1 MVDILA
7 AALARLR
14 FSGTLLFHYELCRPW
29 GLSLPQFPD
38 AVFHYLSRGSATV
51 ALPGGPKRNLKAGD
65 LIVLARGEPHLLY
78 SDASAKPYP
87 LLDLDR
93 RPAHAGV
100 IRHGGK
106 GKPAST
112 MLCGYFTLART
123 SRNGL
128 MELLPRFLHLKPEPN
143 NVWLD
148 TILQRL
154 VWESAT
160 QRPAQQ
166 VVLAH
171 ITEMIFV
178 EVLRSWVSSLEP
190 GEGGWLGAINDPHIG
205 KALQLIHESPGHP
218 WTLRELGKRVGLGRS
233 AFSDRFAKLV
243 GQTMHAYLT
252 ACRMDDAATLLD
264 AGNESIA
271 QVAARVGYE
280 TASAFSKVFSRHHA
294 QSPAR
299 YRSAHAAGELS

>member
-1 MVDILA
+1 VDILA
-7 AALARLR
+7 AALDRLR

-29 GLSLPQFPD
+29 SLSLPQFQD
-38 AVFHYLSRGSATV
+38 AVFHYLTQGSATV
-51 ALPGGPKRNLKAGD
+51 ALPGGRKHSMLAGD
-65 LIVLARGEPHLLY
+65 LIVLTRGEPHLLY

-93 RPAHAGV
+93 RPADAGV

-106 GKPAST
+106 GKPPLT
-112 MLCGYFTLART
+112 TLCGYFTARR

-128 MELLPRFLHLKPEPN
+128 MDLLPRVLHLKPETD

-148 TILQRL
+148 SILQRL
-154 VWESAT
+154 AWESAT

-166 VVLAH
+166 VALAR

-178 EVLRSWVSSLEP
+178 EVLRSWVGSLKP

-205 KALQLIHESPGHP
+205 KALQLIHESPEHP
-218 WTLRELGKRVGLGRS
+218 WTLRELGSRVGLGRS
-233 AFSDRFAKLV
+233 AFSDRFTKLV

-252 ACRMDDAATLLD
+252 ACRMEDAATLLET
-264 AGNESIA
+264 GNASIA

-280 TASAFSKVFSRHHA
+280 TASAFSKSFSRHHA
-294 QSPAR
+294 QSPSR
-299 YRSAHAAGELS
+299 YRSAHTGGESR